1 MNVKNEVRNQNLCLV
16 HDKTAD
22 QSMND
27 ISTCKIFNVLSVV
40 SLQENPRLAL
50 AVHGG
55 GLL

>member
-22 QSMND
+22 QSIN